1 MAANNET
8 GVVVPLSEIV
18 KLVRERAPQAVIHT
32 DAAQLLGKEHVSFQD
47 LGVDLMT
54 VSAHKIGALS
64 GVGAVLIRDG
74 VQLRPLIVGGAQ
86 EEKLRGGTENVLGIV
101 VFGAVLEQVEKDL
114 SNRITT
120 MSRSRDT
127 FEAFVC
133 KELPDCIINGA
144 SLARLPNTSS
154 VYVPGVRA
162 DDLVVALDL
171 AGILASTG
179 AACSSGKREPSHVL
193 LAMGQT
199 PQRASSTVRISMRA
213 DSSPEQVQRV
223 CDVFKSCVARIRAV
237 RHEKI
242 GVAREFREAS
252 MTAPLESNS

>member
-1 MAANNET
+1 
-8 GVVVPLSEIV
+8 
-18 KLVRERAPQAVIHT
+18 
-32 DAAQLLGKEHVSFQD
+32 
-47 LGVDLMT
+47 
-54 VSAHKIGALS
+54 
-64 GVGAVLIRDG
+64 VGAVLIRDG

-86 EEKLRGGTENVLGIV
+86 GEKLRGGTENVLGIV

-114 SNRITT
+114 TTRITT
-120 MSRSRDT
+120 MSKSRDA
-127 FEAFVC
+127 FEAFVS

-213 DSSPEQVQRV
+213 DCSAEQVQTA
-223 CDVFKSCVARIRAV
+223 CTVFKSCVARIRAAHPENV
-237 RHEKI
+237 
-242 GVAREFREAS
+242 GGSREFRKAS
-252 MTAPLESNS
+252 MTAPLESN